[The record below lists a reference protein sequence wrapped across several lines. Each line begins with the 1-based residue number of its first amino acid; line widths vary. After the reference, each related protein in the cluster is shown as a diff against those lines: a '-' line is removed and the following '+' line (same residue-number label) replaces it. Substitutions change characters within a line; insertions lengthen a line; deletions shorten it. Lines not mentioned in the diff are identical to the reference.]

1 MTTAPQ
7 PAQKFS
13 LGELFSLPR
22 RRKRAGFSRR
32 HERFPCVM
40 LGELKV
46 VEIGAEFDGVIVEL
60 SQGGCTF
67 RPASLYLLDRM
78 GEVVM
83 VRTPDFEAAGRIR
96 AVRSDGY
103 GVQFFDDLDAAVIG
117 RMVAAHGGRIADSFL
132 ARRPERPRATPPA

>member
-1 MTTAPQ
+1 MAAALSDFIP
-7 PAQKFS
+7 F
-13 LGELFSLPR
+13 LG

-32 HERFPCVM
+32 HERYPCVM
-40 LGELKV
+40 LGELQV
-46 VEIGAEFDGVIVEL
+46 IEIGAEFDGVIVEL
-60 SQGGCTF
+60 SQGGCAF

-103 GVQFFDDLDAAVIG
+103 GVQFFDDLDAALIG

-132 ARRPERPRATPPA
+132 AQRPGT